1 MKLFGYEIVS
11 KFNIKRVI
19 IDACYSRSNK
29 QILKNKKVYYLIFYL
44 PLTLAYL
51 HIAWADILRQHHY
64 K

>member
-51 HIAWADILRQHHY
+51 HIA
-64 K
+64 